1 MSLDI
6 NPFIKDI
13 KSLVINPI
21 NGKIIKLIK
30 YNEGNKDVK
39 IHFDIESYPVKVTT
53 DFDKFCIADSSI
65 DNININHFNMTM
77 IFKHK
82 HPNIILEEISKLL
95 DYENIKIKV
104 IYLDPFHIFQN
115 VDEFTKIKI
124 NYLTL
129 EKEFNKFSEQSKSSE
144 IIHKIPKDLL
154 LSQNQICQLIIN
166 EMKKV
171 NRSKDY
177 SHYVISDPSNP
188 YIIILRI
195 KFNINTQI
203 GKIFS
208 EIKKNFGYDYIEIKL
223 KLDPKTYPFI
233 PPKLEY
239 VKPKIKLSLLL
250 SLMNLDILKLE
261 NWNSTITLEY
271 LITNLGTQL
280 ESILLD
286 YIIPDAPSNSNT
298 TIAFNEL
305 EYELIKLTS
314 ITKENSLEKVNIN
327 IDIPKI
333 ITAPTDSSKYWKSGT
348 GYGSKDCH
356 VWDIKNYIKEQE
368 LQKYEIT
375 KILLNINKMIND
387 SNINIINESVLLNY
401 IINQIK
407 GLNMLE
413 FEKNRD
419 LFTQIFSIIENLSC
433 TTLPQYIINAIST
446 SLISFNEEIDMLFK
460 TSQESLRDESILHIY
475 CISEW
480 YISKYQKPVQEI
492 IISTD
497 LKEQYCQVMKPLQF
511 GSNDISLLH
520 RFIKLKGLKPE
531 QKALIRILSEITS
544 FKSGLPLNWEST
556 IWVRISKDNINLFS
570 FIISGPK
577 DTPYENGLF
586 EFHACF
592 PQDYPNKEPSVLL
605 HTTGN
610 GTVRFNPNL
619 YDSGKVCLSLLGTW
633 HTDQDGEKW
642 NAKTSTFL
650 QVMVSIQSLIL
661 IENPYFNEPG
671 LEREINTANGK
682 QRSNTYNEE
691 RQPHTINLA
700 MINMIKNPPNGFE
713 EIVKNHFRMKKDEII
728 NRTLIWEQ
736 TASKH
741 KTLIQSNRNEL
752 IKLLDKI

>member
-6 NPFIKDI
+6 NPFIKNI
-13 KSLVINPI
+13 QSLIINPI

-39 IHFDIESYPVKVTT
+39 IHFNIESYPVKITT
-53 DFDKFCIADSSI
+53 DFDKFCIADSII

-77 IFKHK
+77 VFKHK
-82 HPNIILEEISKLL
+82 DPNIILEEISKLL

-104 IYLDPFHIFQN
+104 TYSDPFHIFQKL
-115 VDEFTKIKI
+115 DEFTKIEI

-129 EKEFNKFSEQSKSSE
+129 EKKFNEFSEQSKSSK

-171 NRSKDY
+171 NRSKVY

-208 EIKKNFGYDYIEIKL
+208 EIKKNFGYDYVEIKL

-286 YIIPDAPSNSNT
+286 YIIPDASSNSNT

-333 ITAPTDSSKYWKSGT
+333 ITVPTDSSKYWKSGT
-348 GYGSKDCH
+348 GYGSKDSR

-375 KILLNINKMIND
+375 KILLNINKIIND
-387 SNINIINESVLLNY
+387 SNINIINESILLNY

-419 LFTQIFSIIENLSC
+419 LFIQIFNIIENIRC
-433 TTLPQYIINAIST
+433 TTLPQYVINAISI
-446 SLISFNEEIDMLFK
+446 SLISLNEEIDMLFK
-460 TSQESLRDESILHIY
+460 TSQESLQDESILHIY
-475 CISEW
+475 CISDW
-480 YISKYQKPVQEI
+480 YLSKYQEPIQEI

-511 GSNDISLLH
+511 GSSDISLLH
-520 RFIKLKGLKPE
+520 RFIKFKGVKPE
-531 QKALIRILSEITS
+531 QKAMIRILSEITS

-610 GTVRFNPNL
+610 DTVRFNPNL
-619 YDSGKVCLSLLGTW
+619 YNNGKVCLSLLGTW

-642 NAKTSTFL
+642 NAQTSTFL

-671 LEREINTANGK
+671 LEREINTANGT

-700 MINMIKNPPNGFE
+700 MIDMIKNPPNGFE

-728 NRTLIWEQ
+728 NRTLIWEH

-741 KTLIQSNRNEL
+741 KPLIQSNRNEL